1 MARPEIFRLGAMLVN
16 QKLVSREQ
24 ITDALNGAEAQLLSL
39 FRAPQSSGKLSTHLR
54 LTSSYWHL

>member
-1 MARPEIFRLGAMLVN
+1 MARPEILRLGAMLVN

-39 FRAPQSSGKLSTHLR
+39 FRAPPSLQVSCQLI
-54 LTSSYWHL
+54 YA